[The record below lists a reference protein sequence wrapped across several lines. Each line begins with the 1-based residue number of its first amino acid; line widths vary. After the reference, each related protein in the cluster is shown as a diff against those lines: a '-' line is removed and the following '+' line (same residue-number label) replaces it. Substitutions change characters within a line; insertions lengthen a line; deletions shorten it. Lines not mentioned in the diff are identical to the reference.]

1 MKQNKQENIL
11 NVWNKNWVILWTSG
25 LEKDDIGNNESRQK
39 NVFAETHNSEIYLYL
54 IFFVEF
60 IIYDTLKGVTV
71 LFTRQKNRFI
81 FFRIWSRKMF
91 YPNMQY
97 YRLLFVNKSSQV
109 VNAREKNVIK
119 TKIHFNFLSLLLEK

>member
-11 NVWNKNWVILWTSG
+11 GMFGIKIELYYEHLG
-25 LEKDDIGNNESRQK
+25 LEKDDIGNNKSRQK

-60 IIYDTLKGVTV
+60 IIYDTLKGVII
-71 LFTRQKNRFI
+71 LQIGQKNRFI
-81 FFRIWSRKMF
+81 FFRIWNRKMF

-97 YRLLFVNKSSQV
+97 CRLLSVNKSSQV
-109 VNAREKNVIK
+109 VNAREKKCNQD
-119 TKIHFNFLSLLLEK
+119 

>member
-11 NVWNKNWVILWTSG
+11 GMFGIKIELYYEHLG

-60 IIYDTLKGVTV
+60 IIYDTLKGVTM
-71 LFTRQKNRFI
+71 LLIGQKNRFI
-81 FFRIWSRKMF
+81 FFRI
-91 YPNMQY
+91 
-97 YRLLFVNKSSQV
+97 
-109 VNAREKNVIK
+109 
-119 TKIHFNFLSLLLEK
+119 